1 MIIACLRLIKPALCN
16 DFGLATNNDSVFFCM
31 FSLHVEDSSNIQTI
45 SGMLRQFMDPKGKYL
60 EITDMLMD
68 FKR

>member
-1 MIIACLRLIKPALCN
+1 
-16 DFGLATNNDSVFFCM
+16 M

-60 EITDMLMD
+60 EITDMLID